1 MARLIQHCENHRNRW
16 LPARFAVR
24 TRRIPSPHNA
34 PTVAPNYSCVVTSP
48 RAVRFFTIASIA
60 IVVVSGL
67 TWLGLGRITAA
78 ISKEDVFAGLKDRP
92 KRESS
97 AVNYLIVGSDTRE
110 GLSRAE
116 IRRLRVGGTDVAAG
130 RRSDTMLLVH
140 ISKKRDKAAII
151 SIPRDSYALIPEHK
165 ALNSEKMIPATHSK
179 INSAYSWG
187 GAPLLIQTLEN
198 MSGLRI
204 DHYIEINFVGFVRMV
219 DALGGIEV
227 CTKRDIDDPKS
238 HLVLPAGRHTL
249 DGVDSLKYVRSRLFD
264 GLGDLGRMKR
274 QQEFAGAML
283 RKATSAGVL
292 LNPVKLVD
300 FLNSALSSVTT
311 DSGLT
316 QGDLLTLGKQLRNL
330 SASNVR
336 TLTIPLK
343 YYNYNKNGV
352 SAAVL
357 WDPELSAELFERI
370 KNDEALIDKVRP
382 EPSATPSLLDKFGTK
397 TASDNPC
404 NESKG

>member
-1 MARLIQHCENHRNRW
+1 
-16 LPARFAVR
+16 VK
-24 TRRIPSPHNA
+24 
-34 PTVAPNYSCVVTSP
+34 SP
-48 RAVRFFTIASIA
+48 RAIRFFTILSISIVA
-60 IVVVSGL
+60 ISGIS
-67 TWLGLGRITAA
+67 WAGLGRITAA
-78 ISKEDVFAGLKDRP
+78 IPKIDAFGGLDNRP

-116 IRRLRVGGTDVAAG
+116 IKRLKVGGTDVAAG
-130 RRSDTMLLVH
+130 KRSDTMLLVH

-151 SIPRDSYALIPEHK
+151 SVPRDSYAKIPEHQ
-165 ALNSEKMIPATHSK
+165 NSQGKVIPATYSK
-179 INSAYSWG
+179 INSAFNWG
-187 GAPLLIQTLEN
+187 GAPLLIQTFEE

-204 DHYIEINFVGFVRMV
+204 DHYVEINFVGFVRMV
-219 DALGGIEV
+219 DALGGVEI

-238 HLVLPAGRHTL
+238 HLVLPAGRHIL
-249 DGVDSLKYVRSRLFD
+249 DGVDSLKYVRTRQFD

-283 RKATSAGVL
+283 RKATSAGVI
-292 LNPVKLVD
+292 LNPVKMVD
-300 FLNSALSSVTT
+300 FISSALDSVVT
-311 DSGLT
+311 DEGLS

-343 YYNYNKNGV
+343 YYNYSKNGV

-357 WDPELSAELFERI
+357 WDPVLAPELFDRI
-370 KNDEALIDKVRP
+370 KNDDALIDKVKAD
-382 EPSATPSLLDKFGTK
+382 PSASPSTIDKFK
-397 TASDNPC
+397 TGSAADNPC
-404 NESKG
+404 KG